1 MGIFTFSIPEGEKTL
16 FITKAHWSSYLILWL
31 KILAVGIFLGL
42 VLNFTLPLWRE
53 GRWGWIGIAIFAVGA
68 LGYVIFDFWNRFLTS
83 YIITQCRLIDIT
95 QEKFF
100 RRTITEI
107 DINEIEETIVKQRSW
122 CDKIFKKGDV
132 IIKLNE
138 KKGVLVFYDVGNP
151 ARVQEILKN
160 IKEETAEIIEKKGEE
175 CDVILKDDRE
185 HKIPLSYSYYGEKAK
200 MKKGSGGLVVVEK
213 KKSNEKQK

>member
-1 MGIFTFSIPEGEKTL
+1 M
-16 FITKAHWSSYLILWL
+16 FIAKAHWSSYLVLWL
-31 KILAVGIFLGL
+31 KILVAGIVLGL
-42 VLNFTLPLWRE
+42 VLNFTLPLWWE
-53 GRWGWIGIAIFAVGA
+53 SRWGWIGIVIFVVGA
-68 LGYVIFDFWNRFLTS
+68 LGYIIFDFWNRFLTS

-100 RRTITEI
+100 RRIITEI
-107 DINEIEETIVKQRSW
+107 DINEIEEVIAKQRSW

-151 ARVQEILKN
+151 ARAQEILED
-160 IKEETAEIIEKKGEE
+160 IKKETAEIIEKKGEE
-175 CDVILKDDRE
+175 CDVVLKDDRE

-200 MKKGSGGLVVVEK
+200 MKKGSSGLVVVK
-213 KKSNEKQK
+213 KKKK